1 MRIEKDFEDFVKQLN
16 QEKVKYCIIGCMATN
31 LHGRPRYT
39 GDLDIFVEPTVE
51 NSVKM
56 HKAIKEFGAD
66 VSDLEPDYFSKIGN
80 YYQIGVTP
88 VQIHIS
94 TKIDAVNFDEIWEN
108 IEPNILKEIACA
120 KCMYPN
126 GLCGDSDISQSI
138 VNSPPTVM
146 KWYLKKIITRKE
158 LIEEPKK
165 G

>member
-108 IEPNILKEIACA
+108 KIETKYGKEQTYFIGLNELIKNLEATGRDQHKVDARILKEIR
-120 KCMYPN
+120 
-126 GLCGDSDISQSI
+126 D
-138 VNSPPTVM
+138 
-146 KWYLKKIITRKE
+146 KKHTHE
-158 LIEEPKK
+158 L
-165 G
+165 

>member
-16 QEKVKYCIIGCMATN
+16 QEKVKYCIIVCMATN

-108 IEPNILKEIACA
+108 KIETKYGKEQTYFIGLNELIKNLEATGRDQHKVDARILKEIR
-120 KCMYPN
+120 
-126 GLCGDSDISQSI
+126 D
-138 VNSPPTVM
+138 
-146 KWYLKKIITRKE
+146 KKHTHE
-158 LIEEPKK
+158 L
-165 G
+165 

>member
-1 MRIEKDFEDFVKQLN
+1 
-16 QEKVKYCIIGCMATN
+16 MATN

-108 IEPNILKEIACA
+108 KIETKYGKEQTYFIGLNELIKNLEATGRDQHKVDARILKEIR
-120 KCMYPN
+120 
-126 GLCGDSDISQSI
+126 D
-138 VNSPPTVM
+138 
-146 KWYLKKIITRKE
+146 KKHTHE
-158 LIEEPKK
+158 L
-165 G
+165 